1 MSSVQPIELPPL
13 SSWKVL
19 SLRTTAFYLPNE
31 KVDPAGWWFELMES
45 SPDAELRK
53 PKEGVVRLEG
63 SIENRKRSITTSPGR
78 VDFRLENDDVGGD
91 PFCPLGAPE
100 DVCPGFIQI
109 SKSLLGL
116 ASFPAVN
123 RLAFGSVMD
132 LPVREREDGYRQLSA
147 YLPFEIDASN
157 SRDFLYRINRP
168 RQSRTAE
175 GLIVNRVSVWTVR
188 MLRKTQLTVSA
199 PGHIVFLK
207 DNSAPTYACRV
218 ELDINT
224 DAEYTG
230 ALSAAILEELVDL
243 AREIY
248 AKGEVP

>member
-19 SLRTTAFYLPNE
+19 SLRTTAFYFPSE

-53 PKEGVVRLEG
+53 PKEGVVRLED
-63 SIENRKRSITTSPGR
+63 SIENGKRSITTSPGR
-78 VDFRLENDDVGGD
+78 VDFRLEGEDVGGD
-91 PFCPLGAPE
+91 PFRRVDAPE
-100 DVCPGFIQI
+100 EVSPGFMQL

-116 ASFPAVN
+116 ASFPAVK

-147 YLPFEIDASN
+147 YLPFEIDASK

-188 MLRKTQLTVSA
+188 ILRETQLTVSA
-199 PGHIVFLK
+199 SGQIVSLK
-207 DNSAPTYACRV
+207 DNSAPAYACRV

-230 ALSAAILEELVDL
+230 ALGVAILEELVDL

-248 AKGEVP
+248 EKGEIP